1 MLSEKQALGAPARGD
16 ERRNRGMRNKGE
28 DEERRRAA
36 PREPDESELERGRLR
51 RELIERALARFPP
64 PAPRPSKEEV
74 ESVFR
79 SVTASY

>member
-1 MLSEKQALGAPARGD
+1 
-16 ERRNRGMRNKGE
+16 MRNEGE
-28 DEERRRAA
+28 DEEYRRGG

-51 RELIERALARFPP
+51 RKLIEKALAQFPP
-64 PAPRPSKEEV
+64 PEPHPSEEEV

>member
-1 MLSEKQALGAPARGD
+1 MKNRDGNE
-16 ERRNRGMRNKGE
+16 ECRRDG
-28 DEERRRAA
+28 

-51 RELIERALARFPP
+51 RELIERALARFPRP
-64 PAPRPSKEEV
+64 EPHPSKEEV

>member
-1 MLSEKQALGAPARGD
+1 
-16 ERRNRGMRNKGE
+16 MRNENGDAE
-28 DEERRRAA
+28 CRRGG

-51 RELIERALARFPP
+51 RDLIERALARFPKP
-64 PAPRPSKEEV
+64 EPRPSEEEV

>member
-1 MLSEKQALGAPARGD
+1 
-16 ERRNRGMRNKGE
+16 MRDKGE
-28 DEERRRAA
+28 DGERLRGG

-51 RELIERALARFPP
+51 RGLIEKALAQFPLP
-64 PAPRPSKEEV
+64 EPRPSKEEV

>member
-1 MLSEKQALGAPARGD
+1 
-16 ERRNRGMRNKGE
+16 MRHKDE
-28 DEERRRAA
+28 DEECRRGG

-51 RELIERALARFPP
+51 RELIERALARFPRP
-64 PAPRPSKEEV
+64 EPHPSKEEV

>member
-1 MLSEKQALGAPARGD
+1 MS
-16 ERRNRGMRNKGE
+16 NKGE
-28 DEERRRAA
+28 DEERRRAV

-51 RELIERALARFPP
+51 RELIEKALARFPP
-64 PAPRPSKEEV
+64 PGPRPSKEEV

>member
-1 MLSEKQALGAPARGD
+1 MRNEGGD
-16 ERRNRGMRNKGE
+16 EECRRGG
-28 DEERRRAA
+28 

-64 PAPRPSKEEV
+64 PEPRPSKEEV
-74 ESVFR
+74 EFVFR